1 MIFNFRKIKKAKNS
15 DIMDIFTTNGI
26 FTGNRKEEE
35 LQKREEDLR
44 LKDRELQDSLIGF
57 SKFLQV
63 YFFSHFA
70 K

>member
-1 MIFNFRKIKKAKNS
+1 
-15 DIMDIFTTNGI
+15 MDVFTTNGI
-26 FTGNRKEEE
+26 FIGNRKEEE

-63 YFFSHFA
+63 KRFSSFCKINYH
-70 K
+70 KDTVEY